1 MLTTDASLTGWGA
14 ILEGCSNQGL
24 WKDQHLSW
32 HVNHLEMLAVFLALK
47 NFLADLRGH
56 HVIVHSDNTSVVSYI
71 NQQGG
76 FVVTST
82 LQTGMPNPPVVP
94 MEVVVSSSSLHPRG
108 PQYRSRHPVETGAE
122 ARGMKAPPR
131 GVGADI
137 EGVRAGTSVSVCVSR
152 DISLSTLVLSHVSSS
167 SRTGRDGADVA
178 EASPVCISP
187 DPSAPGSPRECSPGP
202 GSTNSYCPA
211 VVGQSMVPRYNISS

>member
-1 MLTTDASLTGWGA
+1 
-14 ILEGCSNQGL
+14 
-24 WKDQHLSW
+24 
-32 HVNHLEMLAVFLALK
+32 
-47 NFLADLRGH
+47 
-56 HVIVHSDNTSVVSYI
+56 
-71 NQQGG
+71 
-76 FVVTST
+76 
-82 LQTGMPNPPVVP
+82 
-94 MEVVVSSSSLHPRG
+94 
-108 PQYRSRHPVETGAE
+108 
-122 ARGMKAPPR
+122 MKAPPR

-137 EGVRAGTSVSVCVSR
+137 EGVRPGTSLSVCVSR

-187 DPSAPGSPRECSPGP
+187 DPGSPRESSPGP